1 MWLTVSAGS
10 VRFTTL
16 FLVPHG
22 LLQALWAL
30 LLVAHLL
37 PASHGVGVFISTVS
51 FTDGLRVAAE
61 TDILLVPIGGA
72 SFAIL
77 VFFLKIES
85 PKTPLWAGIKTIDW
99 SGNLLIVGATLMFLF
114 GLQFG
119 GVDYP
124 WDSPTVICL
133 IVFGIVTYVLA
144 MLNEWKLV
152 RYPVIPIRLF
162 SNWHNVVI
170 LLICF
175 VHSMVFMGGS
185 YYLPFYFQSVLLV
198 SPILSGVYVLPLV
211 LSLSVTS
218 AVTGVIIKKTGR
230 YHELISIAFVFLT
243 LGYGLLIDLKPYASW
258 PRLVIYQLIGGFGT
272 GPLFQAPLVA
282 LQANI
287 HPSDMAAGTST
298 FSFLRQVSAA
308 ISIVIGTVIYQNMLV
323 NKRGTIT
330 AAVGPQKAQAL
341 QNAFSENNHDLIR
354 ALPTDQKDVVLGAFN
369 FSLSRIWIF
378 YAAISAVGMLACI
391 FLRPV
396 ELSKT
401 HTVAKTGLE
410 EQERA
415 RKEILEEQARARAAK
430 LSEGKE
436 KV

>member
-1 MWLTVSAGS
+1 MWLTVSAEN
-10 VRFTTL
+10 VRSTTL

-22 LLQALWAL
+22 LLQALWAH

-37 PASHGVGVFISTVS
+37 PASPGVGVFISTVS
-51 FTDGLRVAAE
+51 FTDGFRAAAE
-61 TDILLVPIGGA
+61 TDVLLVPIGGV

-77 VFFLKIES
+77 VFFLKIDS

-99 SGNLLIVGATLMFLF
+99 SGTLLLVGATLMFLF

-119 GVDYP
+119 GVNYP

-144 MLNEWKLV
+144 MLNEWKIA

-162 SNWHNVVI
+162 SNWHNVLV
-170 LLICF
+170 LFICF
-175 VHSMVFMGGS
+175 THSMVFMGGS

-198 SPILSGVYVLPLV
+198 NPILSGVYLLPQV
-211 LSLSVTS
+211 LSLSVLS
-218 AVTGVIIKKTGR
+218 AITGVIIKKTGR

-258 PRLVIYQLIGGFGT
+258 PRLIIYQIIGGVGT

-298 FSFLRQVSAA
+298 FSFLRQVSTA
-308 ISIVIGTVIYQNMLV
+308 ISIVIGTVIYQNMVV
-323 NKRGTIT
+323 NKQSTIT
-330 AAVGPQKAQAL
+330 AAVGPEKAQTL

-354 ALPTDQKDVVLGAFN
+354 SLPAAQKDVVLGVFT

-378 YAAISAVGMLACI
+378 YTAMAAIGMLTCI

-415 RKEILEEQARARAAK
+415 RKEILEAQARDKAAK

-436 KV
+436 TV

>member
-1 MWLTVSAGS
+1 MWLTVSAGN

-51 FTDGLRVAAE
+51 FTDGLRVAAK

-144 MLNEWKLV
+144 MLNEWKIA

-211 LSLSVTS
+211 LSLSFTS
-218 AVTGVIIKKTGR
+218 AVTGIIIKKTGR

-323 NKRGTIT
+323 NKRGTIM

-341 QNAFSENNHDLIR
+341 QNAFSENSHDLIR

-415 RKEILEEQARARAAK
+415 RKEILEAQARARAAK